1 MRRNSTLSMPPRPSA
16 SFASSARR
24 TFTSSAFRRRSSR
37 CRCMRSTRSTQSDF
51 EPTALPPSP
60 VRALSRRGGG
70 DARAPA
76 PPLCPSSSRRRPGE
90 PARTALGARP
100 GEFARRS
107 GVEARRGAA
116 GGGPCWRSAAR
127 KPWSWPLMYA
137 CSDAAVSLSAS
148 TILAVVHVSAR
159 SVARFA
165 AENCEYCATAI
176 SVLLNPSL
184 PPRMRGQLCD
194 AKGPEKNDVF

>member
-1 MRRNSTLSMPPRPSA
+1 
-16 SFASSARR
+16 
-24 TFTSSAFRRRSSR
+24 
-37 CRCMRSTRSTQSDF
+37 
-51 EPTALPPSP
+51 
-60 VRALSRRGGG
+60 
-70 DARAPA
+70 
-76 PPLCPSSSRRRPGE
+76 
-90 PARTALGARP
+90 
-100 GEFARRS
+100 
-107 GVEARRGAA
+107 
-116 GGGPCWRSAAR
+116 
-127 KPWSWPLMYA
+127 MYA

-165 AENCEYCATAI
+165 AENCEYCATAS